1 MIVFEDQVMKKN
13 KLITIAIIAS
23 LNISQHAAAGY
34 ESPRIEDEIEQRGFI
49 DDAARTY
56 REEEL
61 EHRDLIND
69 AARTLIEEEIEHRDY
84 INDAGRTSAEERREQ
99 TESYY

>member
-1 MIVFEDQVMKKN
+1 MKKN
-13 KLITIAIIAS
+13 KLMMLTIIISFSA
-23 LNISQHAAAGY
+23 SQHAIPGY

-69 AARTLIEEEIEHRDY
+69 AARTNFEQELEQRDY